1 MAWGVCAALP
11 PAAPAQTSRDVQARE
26 VEVLRRT
33 IAEQQSNPAEI
44 IRTPQ
49 TLAFSTNAVYS
60 ARRVELENQYLEGK
74 LTAKQ
79 FQKAL
84 DSLRQEER
92 RRPTVETAA
101 AAASVKKPAAGGSAP
116 ASAGTPSASV
126 ASPPKSVTAPAS
138 AAVPAPAASA
148 SPAAAPGTSPAGQPK
163 SVSEVES
170 KLEEMLRLKEARDK
184 AALTNA
190 VAGTNA
196 APAGPMTQ
204 RQKLDAILKQYV
216 NGQISE
222 ADYNAK
228 RAKIVAEP
236 D

>member
-1 MAWGVCAALP
+1 MAWGLCAALP
-11 PAAPAQTSRDVQARE
+11 AAAPAQTSRDVQARE

-84 DSLRQEER
+84 DNLRQEER
-92 RRPTVETAA
+92 RRPPVETAA
-101 AAASVKKPAAGGSAP
+101 AAASVKKPAAGAT
-116 ASAGTPSASV
+116 SAGV
-126 ASPPKSVTAPAS
+126 APPPKPATA
-138 AAVPAPAASA
+138 PAPAAAA
-148 SPAAAPGTSPAGQPK
+148 SQAAAPGTSPAGQPK

-196 APAGPMTQ
+196 APAGPMTKRQ
-204 RQKLDAILKQYV
+204 RLDAILKQYV

>member
-1 MAWGVCAALP
+1 MAWGVCAAFP
-11 PAAPAQTSRDVQARE
+11 SAAPAQTSRDVQARE

-84 DSLRQEER
+84 DNLRQEER
-92 RRPTVETAA
+92 RRPPVETAA
-101 AAASVKKPAAGGSAP
+101 AAASVKKPAAGASAP
-116 ASAGTPSASV
+116 ASAGAPSAGV
-126 ASPPKSVTAPAS
+126 APPPKPATA
-138 AAVPAPAASA
+138 PAPAAAA
-148 SPAAAPGTSPAGQPK
+148 SQAAAPGTSPSGQPK

-196 APAGPMTQ
+196 APAGPMTK

>member
-1 MAWGVCAALP
+1 MAWGLCAVLP
-11 PAAPAQTSRDVQARE
+11 AAAPAQTSRDVQARE

-44 IRTPQ
+44 IRTTQ

-84 DSLRQEER
+84 DNLRQEER
-92 RRPTVETAA
+92 RSPPVETAA
-101 AAASVKKPAAGGSAP
+101 AAASVKKPGSAASAP
-116 ASAGTPSASV
+116 ASAGTSAS
-126 ASPPKSVTAPAS
+126 AAPPPKPATAPAT
-138 AAVPAPAASA
+138 AAVPAPAAAA
-148 SPAAAPGTSPAGQPK
+148 SQAAAPGTSPAGQPK
-163 SVSEVES
+163 TVSEVES

-190 VAGTNA
+190 LATTNA
-196 APAGPMTQ
+196 APAGAMTK